1 MDYSGA
7 ARQVAALELHQA
19 AQTCLAAMRAR
30 TDPSLLNSVAGS
42 NPEFALGLEMHA
54 GAPTLLLMA
63 KAEGDFLP
71 QQVTRTEVDEFTGD
85 EVKLASVAAA
95 VTKMLLQDIALEAR
109 TQTVRLLKAG
119 DAYLLLYVRPEPFE
133 AALAL
138 HAGIEI
144 TELARIAGEQARPTL
159 Q

>member
-30 TDPSLLNSVAGS
+30 TDRSLLNSVAGS
-42 NPEFALGLEMHA
+42 NPEFALGLEMHS

-109 TQTVRLLKAG
+109 TQTVRLLKSG